1 MPVLVVWS
9 SFLPRGW
16 WSPLPVIKEED
27 NVPIFTGEIE
37 KDFKGWGK
45 KVTIVKQIQ
54 YGLMGLV
61 GLKKEI
67 SVINYNVF
75 KLTKQQLV
83 ILVPTITS
91 HCCVEKGWVACL
103 NFEVNCATDA
113 VTQYT
118 VAGSSTLL
126 WSEIAHFPA

>member
-1 MPVLVVWS
+1 MTVLVVWS

-37 KDFKGWGK
+37 KKFKGWGK
-45 KVTIVKQIQ
+45 KVTFVKQIQ

-83 ILVPTITS
+83 ILAPIIAS
-91 HCCVEKGWVACL
+91 YCCVE
-103 NFEVNCATDA
+103 
-113 VTQYT
+113 
-118 VAGSSTLL
+118 
-126 WSEIAHFPA
+126 

>member
-27 NVPIFTGEIE
+27 CILIFTGEIE
-37 KDFKGWGK
+37 KKFKGWGSK
-45 KVTIVKQIQ
+45 GNIVEQNQ
-54 YGLMGLV
+54 YGLV
-61 GLKKEI
+61 GLKQEI

-83 ILVPTITS
+83 ILAPMIAS
-91 HCCVEKGWVACL
+91 YCCVE
-103 NFEVNCATDA
+103 
-113 VTQYT
+113 
-118 VAGSSTLL
+118 
-126 WSEIAHFPA
+126 